1 MMGRLLRSSS
11 RLIGIS
17 ALLTANFLSVGC
29 VELPI
34 AVATANASLSIY
46 EKLGPKAVPVVAPT
60 GRLPCKAVPAIY
72 LDGDIDGLTD
82 SDLKQIVK
90 HNKIIETFC
99 E

>member
-1 MMGRLLRSSS
+1 MRYLNKS
-11 RLIGIS
+11 IGIS
-17 ALLTANFLSVGC
+17 TLLTASFLSLGC

-82 SDLKQIVK
+82 SDLQAIVK
-90 HNKIIETFC
+90 HNEVVEKFC

>member
-1 MMGRLLRSSS
+1 M
-11 RLIGIS
+11 
-17 ALLTANFLSVGC
+17 TASFLSLGC

-82 SDLKQIVK
+82 SDLQAIVK
-90 HNKIIETFC
+90 HNEVVEKFC